1 MRRSS
6 VSLRRWKRHWRSKLE
21 SKKRVSPALAITA
34 GWGPFWNECQSIS
47 LTFKMDGTRISWY
60 YIIVQ
65 KTTQKASNNVT
76 ELDFVYTK
84 PFQRAWKRLGY
95 SIQDQDDLEAAII
108 DFFEHRPSNSH
119 GRLFPGDII
128 ENTNGAY
135 KLRYSPSES
144 NSGKSGSA
152 RVIYCVVTKRTIAFL
167 DVYPKNQRASLS
179 DQEKKAIAR
188 LIRLLHDK
196 EL

>member
-108 DFFEHRPSNSH
+108 DFSNIGQATRTAAFFRVISSRIPTVRTSSGIRLQRVIRGKVAALELSIVLSLR
-119 GRLFPGDII
+119 GRLLFSTFTRK
-128 ENTNGAY
+128 TNAR
-135 KLRYSPSES
+135 RYQ
-144 NSGKSGSA
+144 
-152 RVIYCVVTKRTIAFL
+152 TKR
-167 DVYPKNQRASLS
+167 
-179 DQEKKAIAR
+179 KKR
-188 LIRLLHDK
+188 SRD
-196 EL
+196 